1 MHEMKRTATC
11 GQLTAAEAGQQV
23 TLNGWVARIRD
34 HGGITF
40 VDLRDRYG
48 VTQVVFD
55 LGTADGGTTAS
66 RAADDST
73 ANDPAV
79 RADPSEAS
87 DTPTDTDTPTAGDP
101 SAAGD
106 PHAAVASAPTAGA
119 SPAAADG
126 PRATADTPAPGDT
139 PTDGASPT
147 AADGPRAADA
157 PATSDT
163 PTAAAPAGAAEDPS
177 AAATPAG
184 AVRDPGAPT
193 SAGGAIPDPDAL
205 AAAVRDLKLEYC
217 IAVRGSVRR
226 RPPAMVNRDLATG
239 EIEVT
244 GDQLQV
250 LSTCAT
256 LPFMVHDQPG
266 AHTEAREELRLKHR
280 YLDLRSATMQR
291 NLALRHRAAQALRAA
306 LNERQFLEIETPT
319 LMRSTPEGARDF
331 VVPSRL
337 KPGSF
342 YALPQSPQILKQLLM
357 LSGYDRYYQLAR
369 CYRDE
374 DARGDRQPEFT
385 QLDFEMSFV
394 DQEEVLA
401 VLETAFAAAFREG
414 IGYELP
420 LPFTRITF
428 EQAMNRYGSD
438 RPDLRYGLEL
448 QEFTALA
455 RAGEFGIFRQ
465 AAERGDTVKALRA
478 PGLAGYSRRQIEE
491 LEGHA
496 KTYGAA
502 GLAWL
507 KCGAAGLE
515 SGVSR
520 FYQGQQADICSG
532 LGVADGDLLL
542 LVAAPWRTACTAL
555 GAVRTELA
563 RREGLADANTFHPCF
578 VTDFPLFAWNEEEGR
593 WEAEHHM
600 FSLPQAQYLERLE
613 QDPGAVR
620 GELYD
625 AVINGLEVASGSIRI
640 HDPALQRRVFA
651 ILGVS
656 EEQAAE
662 RFGFMLDAFRYGAPP
677 HGGAAIGFDR
687 TVMLMAGEAI
697 IRDVIAFPKNT
708 WAASPMDDSPAPLD
722 AGQLRELHLQLR
734 PPAL

>member
-11 GQLTAAEAGQQV
+11 GQLTAAAAGEQV

-55 LGTADGGTTAS
+55 
-66 RAADDST
+66 
-73 ANDPAV
+73 V
-79 RADPSEAS
+79 
-87 DTPTDTDTPTAGDP
+87 
-101 SAAGD
+101 
-106 PHAAVASAPTAGA
+106 SAPDAG
-119 SPAAADG
+119 P
-126 PRATADTPAPGDT
+126 
-139 PTDGASPT
+139 
-147 AADGPRAADA
+147 
-157 PATSDT
+157 
-163 PTAAAPAGAAEDPS
+163 
-177 AAATPAG
+177 
-184 AVRDPGAPT
+184 
-193 SAGGAIPDPDAL
+193 L

-217 IAVRGSVRR
+217 IAAHGTVRR
-226 RPPAMVNRDLATG
+226 RPPEMVNRELATG
-239 EIEVT
+239 EIEVS
-244 GDQLQV
+244 GERLQV

-256 LPFMVHDQPG
+256 LPFMVNDQDG
-266 AHTEAREELRLKHR
+266 AHSDAREDLRLKHR
-280 YLDLRSATMQR
+280 YLDLRSGAMQR
-291 NLALRHRAAQALRAA
+291 NLALRHRAAQALRSA
-306 LNERQFLEIETPT
+306 LNERDFLEIETPT

-342 YALPQSPQILKQLLM
+342 YALPQSPQILKQILM

-394 DQEEVLA
+394 GQEDVLA
-401 VLETAFAAAFREG
+401 VLEAAFAATFREG

-428 EQAMNRYGSD
+428 HDAMNRYGSD

-448 QEFTALA
+448 QDFTELA
-455 RAGEFGIFRQ
+455 RAGDFGIFSR
-465 AAERGDTVKALRA
+465 AVERGDTVKALRA
-478 PGLAGYSRRQIEE
+478 PGLAGYSRRRIEE
-491 LEGHA
+491 LEEHA

-502 GLAWL
+502 GLAWM
-507 KCGAAGLE
+507 KCGADGLE
-515 SGVSR
+515 GGVAR
-520 FYQGQQADICSG
+520 FYRGQQEEIRRTLA
-532 LGVADGDLLL
+532 VEPGDLLL

-563 RREGLADANTFHPCF
+563 AREGLAAEGTFQPCF
-578 VTDFPLFAWNEEEGR
+578 VTDFPLFAWNQEEQR
-593 WEAEHHM
+593 WDAEHHM
-600 FSLPQAQYLERLE
+600 FSLPQAQYLDRME

-625 AVINGLEVASGSIRI
+625 AVINGVELASGSIRI

-656 EEQAAE
+656 EAEAAQ

-687 TVMLMAGEAI
+687 TVMLMAGETT

-722 AGQLRELHLQLR
+722 DHQLSELRLAIRE
-734 PPAL
+734 PAAP

>member
-1 MHEMKRTATC
+1 MHKMKRTVTC
-11 GQLTAAEAGQQV
+11 GQLTAAAAGEQV
-23 TLNGWVARIRD
+23 TLNGWAARIRD

-55 LGTADGGTTAS
+55 
-66 RAADDST
+66 
-73 ANDPAV
+73 V
-79 RADPSEAS
+79 
-87 DTPTDTDTPTAGDP
+87 
-101 SAAGD
+101 
-106 PHAAVASAPTAGA
+106 SAPDAG
-119 SPAAADG
+119 P
-126 PRATADTPAPGDT
+126 
-139 PTDGASPT
+139 
-147 AADGPRAADA
+147 
-157 PATSDT
+157 
-163 PTAAAPAGAAEDPS
+163 
-177 AAATPAG
+177 
-184 AVRDPGAPT
+184 
-193 SAGGAIPDPDAL
+193 L
-205 AAAVRDLKLEYC
+205 AAAVRGLKLEYC
-217 IAVRGSVRR
+217 IAARGTVRR
-226 RPPAMVNRDLATG
+226 RPPDMVNRELATG
-239 EIEVT
+239 EIEVS
-244 GDQLQV
+244 GEQLQV

-256 LPFMVHDQPG
+256 LPFMVNDQAG

-291 NLALRHRAAQALRAA
+291 NLALRHRAAQALRTAF
-306 LNERQFLEIETPT
+306 NERQFLEIETPT

-401 VLETAFAAAFREG
+401 VLEVAFAAAFREG

-420 LPFTRITF
+420 LPFTRVTF
-428 EQAMNRYGSD
+428 AEAMNRYGSD
-438 RPDLRYGLEL
+438 RPDLRFELEL
-448 QEFTALA
+448 QDFTELA
-455 RAGEFGIFRQ
+455 RGGQFGIFKQ
-465 AAERGDTVKALRA
+465 AVERGDTVKALRA
-478 PGLAGYSRRQIEE
+478 PGLAGYSRRRIEE
-491 LEGHA
+491 LEEHA

-502 GLAWL
+502 GLAWM
-507 KCGAAGLE
+507 KCGANGLE
-515 SGVSR
+515 SGVAR
-520 FYQGQQADICSG
+520 FYQAQQAEIYG
-532 LGVADGDLLL
+532 ALGAEAGDLLL

-563 RREGLADANTFHPCF
+563 RREGLAADGTFHPCF
-578 VTDFPLFAWNEEEGR
+578 VTDFPLFAWNEEEQR
-593 WEAEHHM
+593 WDAEHHM
-600 FSLPQAQYLERLE
+600 FSMPQVQFLDRLE

-656 EEQAAE
+656 EAEAAQ

-687 TVMLMAGEAI
+687 TVMLMAGEAT
-697 IRDVIAFPKNT
+697 IREVLAFPKNT

-722 AGQLRELHLQLR
+722 DRQLRELQLAIR
-734 PPAL
+734 EPAGR

>member
-11 GQLTAAEAGQQV
+11 GQLTAAAAGEQV

-55 LGTADGGTTAS
+55 
-66 RAADDST
+66 
-73 ANDPAV
+73 V
-79 RADPSEAS
+79 
-87 DTPTDTDTPTAGDP
+87 
-101 SAAGD
+101 
-106 PHAAVASAPTAGA
+106 SAPDAG
-119 SPAAADG
+119 P
-126 PRATADTPAPGDT
+126 
-139 PTDGASPT
+139 
-147 AADGPRAADA
+147 
-157 PATSDT
+157 
-163 PTAAAPAGAAEDPS
+163 
-177 AAATPAG
+177 
-184 AVRDPGAPT
+184 
-193 SAGGAIPDPDAL
+193 L

-217 IAVRGSVRR
+217 IAARGTVRR
-226 RPPAMVNRDLATG
+226 RPPEMVNRELATG
-239 EIEVT
+239 EIEVS
-244 GDQLQV
+244 GERLQV

-256 LPFMVHDQPG
+256 LPFMVNDQDG
-266 AHTEAREELRLKHR
+266 AHSDAREDLRLKHR
-280 YLDLRSATMQR
+280 YLDLRSAAMQR
-291 NLALRHRAAQALRAA
+291 NLALRHRAAQALRGT
-306 LNERQFLEIETPT
+306 LNERDFLEIETPT

-394 DQEEVLA
+394 GQDDVLA
-401 VLETAFAAAFREG
+401 MLEAAFAATFREG

-428 EQAMNRYGSD
+428 HDAMNRYGSD
-438 RPDLRYGLEL
+438 RPDLRYGLKL
-448 QEFTALA
+448 QDFTEFA
-455 RAGEFGIFRQ
+455 RAGDFGIFSR
-465 AAERGDTVKALRA
+465 AVERGNTVKALRA
-478 PGLAGYSRRQIEE
+478 PGLAGYSRRRIEE
-491 LEGHA
+491 LEEHA

-502 GLAWL
+502 GLAWM
-507 KCGAAGLE
+507 KCGADGLE
-515 SGVSR
+515 GGVAR
-520 FYQGQQADICSG
+520 FYQGQREEIRRTLA
-532 LGVADGDLLL
+532 VEAGDLLL

-563 RREGLADANTFHPCF
+563 GREGLAAEGTFQPCF
-578 VTDFPLFAWNEEEGR
+578 VTDFPLFAWNEEEQR
-593 WEAEHHM
+593 WDAEHHM
-600 FSLPQAQYLERLE
+600 FSLPQAQYLDRLE

-656 EEQAAE
+656 EAE
-662 RFGFMLDAFRYGAPP
+662 ATQRFGFMLDAFRYGAPP

-687 TVMLMAGEAI
+687 TVMLMAGEAT

-722 AGQLRELHLQLR
+722 DQQLRELRLAIR
-734 PPAL
+734 EPAAP

>member
-11 GQLTAAEAGQQV
+11 GQLTTAAAGEQV

-55 LGTADGGTTAS
+55 
-66 RAADDST
+66 
-73 ANDPAV
+73 V
-79 RADPSEAS
+79 
-87 DTPTDTDTPTAGDP
+87 
-101 SAAGD
+101 
-106 PHAAVASAPTAGA
+106 SAPDAG
-119 SPAAADG
+119 P
-126 PRATADTPAPGDT
+126 
-139 PTDGASPT
+139 
-147 AADGPRAADA
+147 
-157 PATSDT
+157 
-163 PTAAAPAGAAEDPS
+163 
-177 AAATPAG
+177 
-184 AVRDPGAPT
+184 
-193 SAGGAIPDPDAL
+193 L

-217 IAVRGSVRR
+217 IAARGTVRR

-239 EIEVT
+239 EIEV
-244 GDQLQV
+244 GGERLQV

-256 LPFMVHDQPG
+256 LPFMIGDQAG
-266 AHTEAREELRLKHR
+266 VHTEAREELRLRHR

-306 LNERQFLEIETPT
+306 LNERRFLEIETPT

-394 DQEEVLA
+394 DQEDVLA
-401 VLETAFAAAFREG
+401 VLEAAFAAAFRAG

-420 LPFTRITF
+420 LPFPRITF
-428 EQAMNRYGSD
+428 HESMNRYGSD
-438 RPDLRYGLEL
+438 RPDLRFGLEL
-448 QEFTALA
+448 QDFTELA
-455 RAGEFGIFRQ
+455 RVGEFGVFRR
-465 AAERGDTVKALRA
+465 AVERGDTVKALRGS
-478 PGLAGYSRRQIEE
+478 GLAGYSRRQIEE
-491 LEGHA
+491 LEEHA
-496 KTYGAA
+496 KTYGAG
-502 GLAWL
+502 GLAWI
-507 KCGAAGLE
+507 KCGENGLE
-515 SGVSR
+515 GGVAR
-520 FYQGQQADICSG
+520 FYQAQQAEIRRH
-532 LGVADGDLLL
+532 LGVESGDLLL

-563 RREGLADANTFHPCF
+563 RREGLAPDGVFHPCF
-578 VTDFPLFAWNEEEGR
+578 VTDFPLFAWNDEEQR
-593 WEAEHHM
+593 WDAEHHM
-600 FSLPQAQYLERLE
+600 FSMPQAQFIDRLE
-613 QDPGAVR
+613 HDPGAVR

-625 AVINGLEVASGSIRI
+625 AVINGVEVASGSIRI
-640 HDPALQRRVFA
+640 HDPQLQRRVFA
-651 ILGVS
+651 LLGVS
-656 EEQAAE
+656 ETDAAH
-662 RFGFMLDAFRYGAPP
+662 RFGFMLDAFRYGPPP

-687 TVMLMAGEAI
+687 TVMLMAGEAT

-722 AGQLRELHLQLR
+722 HHQLHDLHLQIR
-734 PPAL
+734 DPATRC

>member
-1 MHEMKRTATC
+1 MHEMKRTVTC
-11 GQLTAAEAGQQV
+11 GELDAAAAGGQV

-40 VDLRDRYG
+40 LDLRDRYG

-55 LGTADGGTTAS
+55 VSADEG
-66 RAADDST
+66 
-73 ANDPAV
+73 
-79 RADPSEAS
+79 
-87 DTPTDTDTPTAGDP
+87 
-101 SAAGD
+101 
-106 PHAAVASAPTAGA
+106 
-119 SPAAADG
+119 
-126 PRATADTPAPGDT
+126 
-139 PTDGASPT
+139 
-147 AADGPRAADA
+147 
-157 PATSDT
+157 
-163 PTAAAPAGAAEDPS
+163 AAAPG
-177 AAATPAG
+177 
-184 AVRDPGAPT
+184 
-193 SAGGAIPDPDAL
+193 AL
-205 AAAVRDLKLEYC
+205 AATVGDLKLEYC
-217 IAVRGSVRR
+217 VAVRGTVRR
-226 RPPAMVNRDLATG
+226 RPPDMVNSELATG
-239 EIEVT
+239 EIEVA
-244 GDQLQV
+244 GEQLAV

-256 LPFMVHDQPG
+256 LPFMVNDQPG

-291 NLALRHRAAQALRAA
+291 NLMLRHRAAQAMRAA
-306 LNERQFLEIETPT
+306 LNSRRFLEIETPT

-357 LSGYDRYYQLAR
+357 LSGCDRYYQLAR

-394 DQEEVLA
+394 DQDDVLA
-401 VLETAFAAAFREG
+401 VLEAAFAAAFRDG

-420 LPFTRITF
+420 LPFPRITF
-428 EQAMNRYGSD
+428 HDAMNRYGSD
-438 RPDLRYGLEL
+438 RPDLRYEL
-448 QEFTALA
+448 ALCDFTELA
-455 RAGEFGIFRQ
+455 RAGEFGIFKK

-491 LEGHA
+491 LEEHA

-502 GLAWL
+502 GLAWM
-507 KCGAAGLE
+507 KCGTDGLE

-520 FYQGQQADICSG
+520 FYQAQQAEIG
-532 LGVADGDLLL
+532 RTLGAREGDLLL

-563 RREGLADANTFHPCF
+563 RREGLAEQGAFRPCF
-578 VTDFPLFAWNEEEGR
+578 VTDFPLFAWNDEEQR
-593 WEAEHHM
+593 WDAEHHM
-600 FSLPQAQYLERLE
+600 FSNPQAQYLDRLE
-613 QDPGAVR
+613 QDPAAVR

-625 AVINGLEVASGSIRI
+625 AVINGVELASGSIRI
-640 HDPALQRRVFA
+640 HDPVLQRRVFA

-656 EEQAAE
+656 EEEAAQ

-687 TVMLMAGEAI
+687 TVRLMAGEAT

-708 WAASPMDDSPAPLD
+708 WAASPMDDSPAPLSD
-722 AGQLRELHLQLR
+722 DQLAELALRIRQPAGG
-734 PPAL
+734 

>member
-11 GQLTAAEAGQQV
+11 GQLTAAAAGEQV

-55 LGTADGGTTAS
+55 
-66 RAADDST
+66 
-73 ANDPAV
+73 V
-79 RADPSEAS
+79 
-87 DTPTDTDTPTAGDP
+87 
-101 SAAGD
+101 
-106 PHAAVASAPTAGA
+106 SAPDAG
-119 SPAAADG
+119 P
-126 PRATADTPAPGDT
+126 
-139 PTDGASPT
+139 
-147 AADGPRAADA
+147 
-157 PATSDT
+157 
-163 PTAAAPAGAAEDPS
+163 
-177 AAATPAG
+177 
-184 AVRDPGAPT
+184 
-193 SAGGAIPDPDAL
+193 L

-217 IAVRGSVRR
+217 VAARGTVRR
-226 RPPAMVNRDLATG
+226 RPPEMVNRELATG
-239 EIEVT
+239 AIEVS
-244 GDQLQV
+244 GERLQV

-256 LPFMVHDQPG
+256 LPFMVGDQAD
-266 AHTEAREELRLKHR
+266 AHSEAREELRLKHR
-280 YLDLRSATMQR
+280 YLDLRSAAMQR
-291 NLALRHRAAQALRAA
+291 NLAMRHRAAQALRRA
-306 LNERQFLEIETPT
+306 LNERDFLEIETPT

-394 DQEEVLA
+394 GQDDVLA
-401 VLETAFAAAFREG
+401 VLEAAFAAAFREG

-428 EQAMNRYGSD
+428 HDAMNRYGSD

-448 QEFTALA
+448 HDFTEFA
-455 RAGEFGIFRQ
+455 RAGDFGIFKQ
-465 AAERGDTVKALRA
+465 AVERGDTVKALRA
-478 PGLAGYSRRQIEE
+478 PGLAGYSRRRIEE
-491 LEGHA
+491 LEEHA

-502 GLAWL
+502 GLAWM
-507 KCGAAGLE
+507 KCGAEGLE
-515 SGVSR
+515 GGVAR
-520 FYQGQQADICSG
+520 FYQGQQEEILRG
-532 LGVADGDLLL
+532 LGVEAGDLLL

-555 GAVRTELA
+555 GAVRSELA
-563 RREGLADANTFHPCF
+563 EREGLAAAGTFRPCF
-578 VTDFPLFAWNEEEGR
+578 VTDFPLFAWNEEEQR
-593 WEAEHHM
+593 WDAEHHM
-600 FSLPQAQYLERLE
+600 FSLPQAQYLDRLE

-625 AVINGLEVASGSIRI
+625 AVINGVELASGSIRI

-656 EEQAAE
+656 EGEAAQ

-687 TVMLMAGEAI
+687 TVMLMAGEAT

-722 AGQLRELHLQLR
+722 DRQLQELRLEVRE
-734 PPAL
+734 PAAP

>member
-11 GQLTAAEAGQQV
+11 GQLTAAAAGEQV

-55 LGTADGGTTAS
+55 
-66 RAADDST
+66 
-73 ANDPAV
+73 V
-79 RADPSEAS
+79 
-87 DTPTDTDTPTAGDP
+87 
-101 SAAGD
+101 
-106 PHAAVASAPTAGA
+106 SAPDAG
-119 SPAAADG
+119 P
-126 PRATADTPAPGDT
+126 
-139 PTDGASPT
+139 
-147 AADGPRAADA
+147 
-157 PATSDT
+157 
-163 PTAAAPAGAAEDPS
+163 
-177 AAATPAG
+177 
-184 AVRDPGAPT
+184 
-193 SAGGAIPDPDAL
+193 L

-217 IAVRGSVRR
+217 VAARGTVRR
-226 RPPAMVNRDLATG
+226 RPAEMVNRELATG
-239 EIEVT
+239 EIEVS
-244 GDQLQV
+244 GEQLQV

-256 LPFMVHDQPG
+256 LPFMVGDQAG
-266 AHTEAREELRLKHR
+266 AHSEAREDLRLKHR
-280 YLDLRSATMQR
+280 YLDLRSAAMQR
-291 NLALRHRAAQALRAA
+291 NLALRHRAAQALRST
-306 LNERQFLEIETPT
+306 LNERDFLEIETPT

-394 DQEEVLA
+394 GQDDVLA
-401 VLETAFAAAFREG
+401 VLEAAFAAAFREG

-420 LPFTRITF
+420 LPFPRITF
-428 EQAMNRYGSD
+428 HDAMNRYGSD
-438 RPDLRYGLEL
+438 RPDLRYALEL
-448 QEFTALA
+448 QEFTELA
-455 RAGEFGIFRQ
+455 RAGEFGIFSR
-465 AAERGDTVKALRA
+465 AVARGDTVKALRA
-478 PGLAGYSRRQIEE
+478 PGLAGYSRRRIEE
-491 LEGHA
+491 LEEHA

-502 GLAWL
+502 GMAWM
-507 KCGAAGLE
+507 KGGADGLE
-515 SGVSR
+515 GGVAR
-520 FYQGQQADICSG
+520 FYQGQQEQIRRD
-532 LGVADGDLLL
+532 LGVEAGDLLL

-555 GAVRTELA
+555 GAVRSALA
-563 RREGLADANTFHPCF
+563 EREGLAAAGIFQPCF
-578 VTDFPLFAWNEEEGR
+578 VTDFPLFAWNEEEQR
-593 WEAEHHM
+593 WDAEHHM
-600 FSLPQAQYLERLE
+600 FSRPQAQYLERLE
-613 QDPGAVR
+613 QDPGEVR

-656 EEQAAE
+656 EAEAAQ

-687 TVMLMAGEAI
+687 TVMLMAGEAT

-722 AGQLRELHLQLR
+722 EQQLRELQLTVNTSAAR
-734 PPAL
+734 

>member
-11 GQLTAAEAGQQV
+11 GQLTAAAAGEQV

-55 LGTADGGTTAS
+55 
-66 RAADDST
+66 
-73 ANDPAV
+73 V
-79 RADPSEAS
+79 
-87 DTPTDTDTPTAGDP
+87 
-101 SAAGD
+101 
-106 PHAAVASAPTAGA
+106 SAPDAG
-119 SPAAADG
+119 P
-126 PRATADTPAPGDT
+126 
-139 PTDGASPT
+139 
-147 AADGPRAADA
+147 
-157 PATSDT
+157 
-163 PTAAAPAGAAEDPS
+163 
-177 AAATPAG
+177 
-184 AVRDPGAPT
+184 
-193 SAGGAIPDPDAL
+193 L
-205 AAAVRDLKLEYC
+205 AAAVRELKLEYC
-217 IAVRGSVRR
+217 VAARGSVRR
-226 RPPAMVNRDLATG
+226 RPPEMVNRELATG
-239 EIEVT
+239 AIEVS
-244 GDQLQV
+244 GERLQV

-256 LPFMVHDQPG
+256 LPFMVGDQAG
-266 AHTEAREELRLKHR
+266 AHSEAREELRLKHR
-280 YLDLRSATMQR
+280 YLDLRSAAMQR
-291 NLALRHRAAQALRAA
+291 NLALRHRAAQALRSA
-306 LNERQFLEIETPT
+306 LNERDFLEIETPT

-394 DQEEVLA
+394 GQDDVLA
-401 VLETAFAAAFREG
+401 VLEAAFAAAFREG

-420 LPFTRITF
+420 LPFPRITF
-428 EQAMNRYGSD
+428 HDAMNRYGSD

-448 QEFTALA
+448 RDFTELA
-455 RAGEFGIFRQ
+455 RAGEFGIFKK
-465 AAERGDTVKALRA
+465 AVERGDTVKALRA
-478 PGLAGYSRRQIEE
+478 PGLAGYSRRRIEE
-491 LEGHA
+491 LEEHA

-502 GLAWL
+502 GLAWM
-507 KCGAAGLE
+507 KCGAEGLE
-515 SGVSR
+515 GGVAR
-520 FYQGQQADICSG
+520 FYQGQQEEIRRS
-532 LGVADGDLLL
+532 LGVEAGDLLL

-555 GAVRTELA
+555 GAVRSELA
-563 RREGLADANTFHPCF
+563 EREGLAAAGTFRPCF
-578 VTDFPLFAWNEEEGR
+578 VTDFPLFAWNEEERR
-593 WEAEHHM
+593 WDAEHHM
-600 FSLPQAQYLERLE
+600 FSLPQAQYLDRLE

-625 AVINGLEVASGSIRI
+625 AVINGVELASGSIRI

-656 EEQAAE
+656 ETEAAQ

-687 TVMLMAGEAI
+687 TVMLMAGEAT

-722 AGQLRELHLQLR
+722 DRQLQELRLEVRE
-734 PPAL
+734 PAAP

>member
-1 MHEMKRTATC
+1 MHEMKRTVTC
-11 GQLTAAEAGQQV
+11 GELDAAAAGEHV

-40 VDLRDRYG
+40 LDLRDRYG

-55 LGTADGGTTAS
+55 VS
-66 RAADDST
+66 
-73 ANDPAV
+73 
-79 RADPSEAS
+79 
-87 DTPTDTDTPTAGDP
+87 
-101 SAAGD
+101 
-106 PHAAVASAPTAGA
+106 
-119 SPAAADG
+119 
-126 PRATADTPAPGDT
+126 
-139 PTDGASPT
+139 
-147 AADGPRAADA
+147 ADA
-157 PATSDT
+157 EGDL
-163 PTAAAPAGAAEDPS
+163 
-177 AAATPAG
+177 AAT
-184 AVRDPGAPT
+184 V
-193 SAGGAIPDPDAL
+193 GG
-205 AAAVRDLKLEYC
+205 LKLEYC
-217 IAVRGSVRR
+217 VAVRGAVRR
-226 RPPAMVNRDLATG
+226 RPPDMVNSELATG
-239 EIEVT
+239 QIELA
-244 GDQLQV
+244 GEQLAV
-250 LSTCAT
+250 LGTCAT
-256 LPFMVHDQPG
+256 LPFMVSDQAG

-291 NLALRHRAAQALRAA
+291 NLTLRHHAAQAMRTA
-306 LNERQFLEIETPT
+306 LNARRFLEIETPT

-357 LSGYDRYYQLAR
+357 LSGCDRYYQLAR

-394 DQEEVLA
+394 DQDDVLA
-401 VLETAFAAAFREG
+401 MLEAAFAAAFGDG
-414 IGYELP
+414 IGYQLP
-420 LPFTRITF
+420 VPFPRITF
-428 EQAMNRYGSD
+428 HDAMNRYGSD

-448 QEFTALA
+448 REFTELA
-455 RAGEFGIFRQ
+455 RAGEFGIFKK

-491 LEGHA
+491 LEDHA

-502 GLAWL
+502 GLAWM
-507 KCGAAGLE
+507 KCGAGGLE

-520 FYQGQQADICSG
+520 FYQAQQTEVLRA
-532 LGVADGDLLL
+532 LEAEAGDLLL

-563 RREGLADANTFHPCF
+563 RREGLAAADTFRPCF
-578 VTDFPLFAWNEEEGR
+578 VTDFPLFAWNDDEQR
-593 WEAEHHM
+593 WDAEHHM
-600 FSLPQAQYLERLE
+600 FSNPQAQYLDRLE
-613 QDPGAVR
+613 QDPAAVR

-625 AVINGLEVASGSIRI
+625 AVINGVELASGSIRI
-640 HDPALQRRVFA
+640 HDPALQRRVLA

-656 EEQAAE
+656 EAEAAQ

-687 TVMLMAGEAI
+687 TVMLMAGEAT
-697 IRDVIAFPKNT
+697 IREVIAFPKNT

-722 AGQLRELHLQLR
+722 TGQLAELALQIR
-734 PPAL
+734 QPTTR

>member
-11 GQLTAAEAGQQV
+11 GQLTAAAAGEQV

-55 LGTADGGTTAS
+55 
-66 RAADDST
+66 
-73 ANDPAV
+73 V
-79 RADPSEAS
+79 
-87 DTPTDTDTPTAGDP
+87 
-101 SAAGD
+101 
-106 PHAAVASAPTAGA
+106 SAPDAG
-119 SPAAADG
+119 P
-126 PRATADTPAPGDT
+126 
-139 PTDGASPT
+139 
-147 AADGPRAADA
+147 
-157 PATSDT
+157 
-163 PTAAAPAGAAEDPS
+163 
-177 AAATPAG
+177 
-184 AVRDPGAPT
+184 
-193 SAGGAIPDPDAL
+193 L
-205 AAAVRDLKLEYC
+205 AAAVRELKLEYC
-217 IAVRGSVRR
+217 IAAHGTVRR
-226 RPPAMVNRDLATG
+226 RPPEMVNHELATG
-239 EIEVT
+239 EIEVS
-244 GDQLQV
+244 GERLQV

-256 LPFMVHDQPG
+256 LPFMVNDQDG
-266 AHTEAREELRLKHR
+266 AHSDAREDLRLKHR
-280 YLDLRSATMQR
+280 YLDLRSAAMQR
-291 NLALRHRAAQALRAA
+291 NLALRHRAAQALRSA
-306 LNERQFLEIETPT
+306 LNERDFLEIETPT

-394 DQEEVLA
+394 GQDDVLA
-401 VLETAFAAAFREG
+401 VLEAAFAATFREG

-428 EQAMNRYGSD
+428 HDAMNRYGSD

-448 QEFTALA
+448 QDFTEFA
-455 RAGEFGIFRQ
+455 RAGDFGIFSR
-465 AAERGDTVKALRA
+465 AVERGDTVKALRA
-478 PGLAGYSRRQIEE
+478 PGLAGYSRRRIEE
-491 LEGHA
+491 LEEHA

-502 GLAWL
+502 GLAWM
-507 KCGAAGLE
+507 KCGADGLE
-515 SGVSR
+515 GGVAR
-520 FYQGQQADICSG
+520 FYQGQQEEIRRTLA
-532 LGVADGDLLL
+532 VEAGDLLL

-563 RREGLADANTFHPCF
+563 GREGLAAEGTFEHCF
-578 VTDFPLFAWNEEEGR
+578 VTDFPLFAWNEEEQR
-593 WEAEHHM
+593 WDAEHHM
-600 FSLPQAQYLERLE
+600 FSLPQAQYLDCLE

-625 AVINGLEVASGSIRI
+625 AVINGLELASGSIRI

-656 EEQAAE
+656 EAEAAQ

-687 TVMLMAGEAI
+687 TVMLMAGEAT

-722 AGQLRELHLQLR
+722 GQQLRELRLAVR
-734 PPAL
+734 EPAAP

>member
-11 GQLTAAEAGQQV
+11 GQLTAAAAGEQV

-55 LGTADGGTTAS
+55 
-66 RAADDST
+66 
-73 ANDPAV
+73 V
-79 RADPSEAS
+79 
-87 DTPTDTDTPTAGDP
+87 
-101 SAAGD
+101 
-106 PHAAVASAPTAGA
+106 SAPDAG
-119 SPAAADG
+119 P
-126 PRATADTPAPGDT
+126 
-139 PTDGASPT
+139 
-147 AADGPRAADA
+147 
-157 PATSDT
+157 
-163 PTAAAPAGAAEDPS
+163 
-177 AAATPAG
+177 
-184 AVRDPGAPT
+184 
-193 SAGGAIPDPDAL
+193 L

-217 IAVRGSVRR
+217 VAARGSVRR
-226 RPPAMVNRDLATG
+226 RPPEMVNRELATG
-239 EIEVT
+239 AIEVS
-244 GDQLQV
+244 GEQLQV

-256 LPFMVHDQPG
+256 LPFMVGDQAG
-266 AHTEAREELRLKHR
+266 AHSEAREELRLKHR
-280 YLDLRSATMQR
+280 YLDLRSAAMQR
-291 NLALRHRAAQALRAA
+291 NLALRHRAAQALRSA
-306 LNERQFLEIETPT
+306 LNERDFLEIETPT

-394 DQEEVLA
+394 GQDDVLA

-428 EQAMNRYGSD
+428 HDAMNRYGSD

-448 QEFTALA
+448 RDFTELA
-455 RAGEFGIFRQ
+455 RAGEFGIFKK
-465 AAERGDTVKALRA
+465 AVERGDTVKALRA
-478 PGLAGYSRRQIEE
+478 PGLAGYSRRRIEE
-491 LEGHA
+491 LEEHA

-502 GLAWL
+502 GLAWM
-507 KCGAAGLE
+507 KGGAEALE
-515 SGVSR
+515 GGVAR
-520 FYQGQQADICSG
+520 FYQGQQEEIRRS
-532 LGVADGDLLL
+532 LGVEAGDLLL

-555 GAVRTELA
+555 GAVRSELA
-563 RREGLADANTFHPCF
+563 EREGLTAAGTFRPCF
-578 VTDFPLFAWNEEEGR
+578 VTDFPLFAWNEEERR
-593 WEAEHHM
+593 WDAEHHM
-600 FSLPQAQYLERLE
+600 FSLPQAQYLDRLE

-625 AVINGLEVASGSIRI
+625 AVINGVELASGSIRI

-656 EEQAAE
+656 EGEAAQ

-687 TVMLMAGEAI
+687 TVMLMAGEAT

-722 AGQLRELHLQLR
+722 DRQLQELRLEVRE
-734 PPAL
+734 PAAP

>member
-1 MHEMKRTATC
+1 MHKMKRTVTC
-11 GQLTAAEAGQQV
+11 GQLTAAAAGEQV
-23 TLNGWVARIRD
+23 TLNGWAARIRD

-55 LGTADGGTTAS
+55 
-66 RAADDST
+66 
-73 ANDPAV
+73 V
-79 RADPSEAS
+79 
-87 DTPTDTDTPTAGDP
+87 
-101 SAAGD
+101 
-106 PHAAVASAPTAGA
+106 SAPDAG
-119 SPAAADG
+119 P
-126 PRATADTPAPGDT
+126 
-139 PTDGASPT
+139 
-147 AADGPRAADA
+147 
-157 PATSDT
+157 
-163 PTAAAPAGAAEDPS
+163 
-177 AAATPAG
+177 
-184 AVRDPGAPT
+184 
-193 SAGGAIPDPDAL
+193 L
-205 AAAVRDLKLEYC
+205 AAAVRGLKLEYC
-217 IAVRGSVRR
+217 IAARGTVRR
-226 RPPAMVNRDLATG
+226 RPPDMVNRELATG
-239 EIEVT
+239 EIEVS
-244 GDQLQV
+244 GEQLQV

-256 LPFMVHDQPG
+256 LPFMVNDQAG

-291 NLALRHRAAQALRAA
+291 NLALRHRAAQALRTAF
-306 LNERQFLEIETPT
+306 NERQFLEIETPT

-401 VLETAFAAAFREG
+401 VLEVAFAAAFREG

-420 LPFTRITF
+420 LPFTRVTF
-428 EQAMNRYGSD
+428 AEAMNRYGSD
-438 RPDLRYGLEL
+438 RPDLRFELEL
-448 QEFTALA
+448 QDFTELA
-455 RAGEFGIFRQ
+455 RGGQFGIFKQ
-465 AAERGDTVKALRA
+465 AVERGDTVKALRA
-478 PGLAGYSRRQIEE
+478 PGLAGYSRRRIEE
-491 LEGHA
+491 LEEHA

-502 GLAWL
+502 GLAWM
-507 KCGAAGLE
+507 KCGANGLE
-515 SGVSR
+515 SGVAR
-520 FYQGQQADICSG
+520 FYQAQQAEIYG
-532 LGVADGDLLL
+532 ALGAEAGDLLL

-563 RREGLADANTFHPCF
+563 RREGLAADGTFHPCF
-578 VTDFPLFAWNEEEGR
+578 VTDFPLFAWNEEEQR
-593 WEAEHHM
+593 WDAEHHM
-600 FSLPQAQYLERLE
+600 FSMPQAQFLDRLE

-656 EEQAAE
+656 EAEAAQ

-687 TVMLMAGEAI
+687 TVMLMAGEAT
-697 IRDVIAFPKNT
+697 IREVLAFPKNT

-722 AGQLRELHLQLR
+722 DRQLRELQLAIR
-734 PPAL
+734 EPAGR

>member
-11 GQLTAAEAGQQV
+11 GQLTAAAAGEQV

-55 LGTADGGTTAS
+55 
-66 RAADDST
+66 
-73 ANDPAV
+73 V
-79 RADPSEAS
+79 
-87 DTPTDTDTPTAGDP
+87 
-101 SAAGD
+101 
-106 PHAAVASAPTAGA
+106 SAP
-119 SPAAADG
+119 D
-126 PRATADTPAPGDT
+126 
-139 PTDGASPT
+139 
-147 AADGPRAADA
+147 
-157 PATSDT
+157 
-163 PTAAAPAGAAEDPS
+163 AAP
-177 AAATPAG
+177 
-184 AVRDPGAPT
+184 
-193 SAGGAIPDPDAL
+193 L

-217 IAVRGSVRR
+217 IAAHGTVRR
-226 RPPAMVNRDLATG
+226 RPPEMVNRELATG
-239 EIEVT
+239 EIEVS
-244 GDQLQV
+244 GERLQV

-256 LPFMVHDQPG
+256 LPFMVNDQDG
-266 AHTEAREELRLKHR
+266 AHSDAREDLRLKHR
-280 YLDLRSATMQR
+280 YLDLRSAAMQR
-291 NLALRHRAAQALRAA
+291 NLALRHRAAQALRSA
-306 LNERQFLEIETPT
+306 LNERDFLEIETPT

-394 DQEEVLA
+394 GQDDVLA
-401 VLETAFAAAFREG
+401 VLEAAFAATFREG

-420 LPFTRITF
+420 VPFTRITF
-428 EQAMNRYGSD
+428 HDAMNHYGSD

-448 QEFTALA
+448 QDFTEFA
-455 RAGEFGIFRQ
+455 RAGDFGIFSR
-465 AAERGDTVKALRA
+465 AVERGDTVKALRA
-478 PGLAGYSRRQIEE
+478 PGLAGYSRRRIEE
-491 LEGHA
+491 LEEHA

-502 GLAWL
+502 GLAWM
-507 KCGAAGLE
+507 KCGADGLE
-515 SGVSR
+515 GGVAR
-520 FYQGQQADICSG
+520 FYQGQQEEIRRTLA
-532 LGVADGDLLL
+532 VEAGDLLL

-555 GAVRTELA
+555 GAVRSELA
-563 RREGLADANTFHPCF
+563 GREGLAAEGTFEPCF
-578 VTDFPLFAWNEEEGR
+578 VTDFPLFAWNEEEQR
-593 WEAEHHM
+593 WDAEHHM
-600 FSLPQAQYLERLE
+600 FSLPQAQYLDCLE

-656 EEQAAE
+656 EAEAAQ

-687 TVMLMAGEAI
+687 TVMLMAGEAT

-722 AGQLRELHLQLR
+722 GQQLRELRLAIR
-734 PPAL
+734 EPAAP

>member
-1 MHEMKRTATC
+1 MHKMKRTVTC
-11 GQLTAAEAGQQV
+11 GQLTAAVAGEQV

-55 LGTADGGTTAS
+55 
-66 RAADDST
+66 
-73 ANDPAV
+73 V
-79 RADPSEAS
+79 
-87 DTPTDTDTPTAGDP
+87 
-101 SAAGD
+101 
-106 PHAAVASAPTAGA
+106 SAPDAG
-119 SPAAADG
+119 P
-126 PRATADTPAPGDT
+126 
-139 PTDGASPT
+139 
-147 AADGPRAADA
+147 
-157 PATSDT
+157 
-163 PTAAAPAGAAEDPS
+163 
-177 AAATPAG
+177 
-184 AVRDPGAPT
+184 
-193 SAGGAIPDPDAL
+193 L

-217 IAVRGSVRR
+217 IAARGTVRR
-226 RPPAMVNRDLATG
+226 RPPDMVNRELATG
-239 EIEVT
+239 EIEVS
-244 GDQLQV
+244 GEQLQV

-256 LPFMVHDQPG
+256 LPFMVNDQAG

-291 NLALRHRAAQALRAA
+291 NLALRHRAAQALRTA

-357 LSGYDRYYQLAR
+357 VSGYDRYYQLAR

-401 VLETAFAAAFREG
+401 VLEVAFAAAFREG

-420 LPFTRITF
+420 LPFTRVTF
-428 EQAMNRYGSD
+428 AEAMNRYGSD
-438 RPDLRYGLEL
+438 RPDLRFELEL
-448 QEFTALA
+448 QDFTELA
-455 RAGEFGIFRQ
+455 RGGQFGIFKQ
-465 AAERGDTVKALRA
+465 AVERGDTVKALRA
-478 PGLAGYSRRQIEE
+478 PGLAGYSRRRIEE
-491 LEGHA
+491 LEEHA

-502 GLAWL
+502 GLAWM
-507 KCGAAGLE
+507 KCGANGLE
-515 SGVSR
+515 SGVAR
-520 FYQGQQADICSG
+520 FYQAQQAEIYG
-532 LGVADGDLLL
+532 ALGAEAGDLLL

-563 RREGLADANTFHPCF
+563 RREGLAADGTFHPCF
-578 VTDFPLFAWNEEEGR
+578 VTDFPLFAWNEEEQR
-593 WEAEHHM
+593 WDAEHHM
-600 FSLPQAQYLERLE
+600 FSMPQAQFLDRLE

-656 EEQAAE
+656 EAEAAQ

-687 TVMLMAGEAI
+687 TVMLMAGEAT
-697 IRDVIAFPKNT
+697 IREVLAFPKNT

-722 AGQLRELHLQLR
+722 DRQLRELQLAIR
-734 PPAL
+734 EPAGR

>member
-11 GQLTAAEAGQQV
+11 GQLTAAAAGEQV

-55 LGTADGGTTAS
+55 
-66 RAADDST
+66 
-73 ANDPAV
+73 V
-79 RADPSEAS
+79 
-87 DTPTDTDTPTAGDP
+87 
-101 SAAGD
+101 
-106 PHAAVASAPTAGA
+106 SAPDAG
-119 SPAAADG
+119 P
-126 PRATADTPAPGDT
+126 
-139 PTDGASPT
+139 
-147 AADGPRAADA
+147 
-157 PATSDT
+157 
-163 PTAAAPAGAAEDPS
+163 
-177 AAATPAG
+177 
-184 AVRDPGAPT
+184 
-193 SAGGAIPDPDAL
+193 L

-217 IAVRGSVRR
+217 IAARGSVRR
-226 RPPAMVNRDLATG
+226 RPPDMVNRELATG
-239 EIEVT
+239 EIEVS
-244 GDQLQV
+244 GERLQV
-250 LSTCAT
+250 LGTCPT
-256 LPFMVHDQPG
+256 LPFMVNDQAG
-266 AHTEAREELRLKHR
+266 AHSEAREELRLKHR
-280 YLDLRSATMQR
+280 YLDLRSTAMQR
-291 NLALRHRAAQALRAA
+291 NLTLRHRAAQALRAA
-306 LNERQFLEIETPT
+306 LNERRFLEIETPT

-401 VLETAFAAAFREG
+401 VLETVFAAAFREG
-414 IGYELP
+414 IGYQLP

-428 EQAMNRYGSD
+428 ADAMNRYGSD

-448 QEFTALA
+448 QDFTELA
-455 RAGEFGIFRQ
+455 RAGEFGIFSR
-465 AAERGDTVKALRA
+465 AVERGDTVKALRA
-478 PGLAGYSRRQIEE
+478 PGLAGYSRRRIEE
-491 LEGHA
+491 LEEHA

-502 GLAWL
+502 GLAWM
-507 KCGAAGLE
+507 KCGASGLE
-515 SGVSR
+515 SGVAR
-520 FYQGQQADICSG
+520 FYQAQQAAIYRD
-532 LGVADGDLLL
+532 LGAQAGDLLL

-563 RREGLADANTFHPCF
+563 RREGLAAAGTFHPCF
-578 VTDFPLFAWNEEEGR
+578 VTDFPLFAWNEEEQR
-593 WEAEHHM
+593 WDAEHHM
-600 FSLPQAQYLERLE
+600 FSLPQAQYLDRLE

-640 HDPALQRRVFA
+640 HDPSLQRRVFA

-656 EEQAAE
+656 EAEAAQ

-687 TVMLMAGEAI
+687 TVMLMAGEAT

-722 AGQLRELHLQLR
+722 DQQLRELRLAVSE
-734 PPAL
+734 PAAR

>member
-11 GQLTAAEAGQQV
+11 GQLTAAAAGEQV

-55 LGTADGGTTAS
+55 
-66 RAADDST
+66 
-73 ANDPAV
+73 V
-79 RADPSEAS
+79 
-87 DTPTDTDTPTAGDP
+87 
-101 SAAGD
+101 
-106 PHAAVASAPTAGA
+106 SAPDAG
-119 SPAAADG
+119 P
-126 PRATADTPAPGDT
+126 
-139 PTDGASPT
+139 
-147 AADGPRAADA
+147 
-157 PATSDT
+157 
-163 PTAAAPAGAAEDPS
+163 
-177 AAATPAG
+177 
-184 AVRDPGAPT
+184 
-193 SAGGAIPDPDAL
+193 L

-217 IAVRGSVRR
+217 IAARGTVRR
-226 RPPAMVNRDLATG
+226 RPPEMVNRELATG
-239 EIEVT
+239 EIEVS
-244 GDQLQV
+244 GERLQV

-256 LPFMVHDQPG
+256 LPFMVNDQDG
-266 AHTEAREELRLKHR
+266 AHSDAREDLRLKHR
-280 YLDLRSATMQR
+280 YLDLRSAAMQR
-291 NLALRHRAAQALRAA
+291 NLALRHRAAQALRGT
-306 LNERQFLEIETPT
+306 LNERDFLEIETPT

-394 DQEEVLA
+394 GQDDVLA
-401 VLETAFAAAFREG
+401 MLEAAFAATFREG

-428 EQAMNRYGSD
+428 HDAMNRYGSD
-438 RPDLRYGLEL
+438 RPDLRYGLNL
-448 QEFTALA
+448 QDFTEFA
-455 RAGEFGIFRQ
+455 RAGDFGIFSR
-465 AAERGDTVKALRA
+465 AVERGNTVKALRA
-478 PGLAGYSRRQIEE
+478 PGLAGYSRRRIEE
-491 LEGHA
+491 LEEHA

-502 GLAWL
+502 GLAWM
-507 KCGAAGLE
+507 KCGADGLE
-515 SGVSR
+515 GGVAR
-520 FYQGQQADICSG
+520 FYQGQREEIRRTLA
-532 LGVADGDLLL
+532 VEAGDLLL

-563 RREGLADANTFHPCF
+563 GREGLAAEGTFQPCF
-578 VTDFPLFAWNEEEGR
+578 VTDFPLFAWNEEEQR
-593 WEAEHHM
+593 WDAEHHM
-600 FSLPQAQYLERLE
+600 FSLPQAQYLDRLE

-656 EEQAAE
+656 EAE
-662 RFGFMLDAFRYGAPP
+662 ATQRFGFMLDAFRYGAPP

-687 TVMLMAGEAI
+687 TVMLMAGEAT

-722 AGQLRELHLQLR
+722 DQQLRELRLAIR
-734 PPAL
+734 EPAAP

>member
-11 GQLTAAEAGQQV
+11 GQLTAAAAGEQV

-55 LGTADGGTTAS
+55 
-66 RAADDST
+66 
-73 ANDPAV
+73 V
-79 RADPSEAS
+79 
-87 DTPTDTDTPTAGDP
+87 
-101 SAAGD
+101 
-106 PHAAVASAPTAGA
+106 SAPDAG
-119 SPAAADG
+119 P
-126 PRATADTPAPGDT
+126 
-139 PTDGASPT
+139 
-147 AADGPRAADA
+147 
-157 PATSDT
+157 
-163 PTAAAPAGAAEDPS
+163 
-177 AAATPAG
+177 
-184 AVRDPGAPT
+184 
-193 SAGGAIPDPDAL
+193 L

-217 IAVRGSVRR
+217 IAARGTVRR
-226 RPPAMVNRDLATG
+226 RPPDMVNRDLATG
-239 EIEVT
+239 AIEVS
-244 GDQLQV
+244 GEQLQV

-256 LPFMVHDQPG
+256 LPFMVSDQAG

-306 LNERQFLEIETPT
+306 LNERDFLEIETPT

-337 KPGSF
+337 KPGNF

-385 QLDFEMSFV
+385 QLDFEMTFV
-394 DQEEVLA
+394 GQEEVLA
-401 VLETAFAAAFREG
+401 VLEAAFAAAFRAG
-414 IGYELP
+414 IGHELP
-420 LPFTRITF
+420 LPFPRITF
-428 EQAMNRYGSD
+428 HDAMNRYGSD

-448 QEFTALA
+448 QDFTELA
-455 RAGEFGIFRQ
+455 RAGDFGIFSR
-465 AAERGDTVKALRA
+465 AVERGGTVKALRA
-478 PGLAGYSRRQIEE
+478 PGLAGYSRRRIEE
-491 LEGHA
+491 LEEHA

-502 GLAWL
+502 GLAWM
-507 KCGAAGLE
+507 KGGADGLE
-515 SGVSR
+515 GGVAR
-520 FYQGQQADICSG
+520 FYQGQQEDIRSG
-532 LGVADGDLLL
+532 LGVEQGDLLL

-563 RREGLADANTFHPCF
+563 QREGLAADGTFRPCF
-578 VTDFPLFAWNEEEGR
+578 VTDFPLFAWNEEEQR
-593 WEAEHHM
+593 WDAEHHM
-600 FSLPQAQYLERLE
+600 FSLPQAQYLESME
-613 QDPGAVR
+613 QDPEAVR

-656 EEQAAE
+656 EAE
-662 RFGFMLDAFRYGAPP
+662 ATQRFGFMLDAFRYGAPP

-687 TVMLMAGEAI
+687 TVMLMAGEAT

-722 AGQLRELHLQLR
+722 DHQLRELRLAIR
-734 PPAL
+734 ESAAP

>member
-11 GQLTAAEAGQQV
+11 GQLTAAAAGEQV

-55 LGTADGGTTAS
+55 VSAPD
-66 RAADDST
+66 
-73 ANDPAV
+73 
-79 RADPSEAS
+79 
-87 DTPTDTDTPTAGDP
+87 AGP
-101 SAAGD
+101 L
-106 PHAAVASAPTAGA
+106 AAV
-119 SPAAADG
+119 
-126 PRATADTPAPGDT
+126 
-139 PTDGASPT
+139 
-147 AADGPRAADA
+147 
-157 PATSDT
+157 
-163 PTAAAPAGAAEDPS
+163 
-177 AAATPAG
+177 
-184 AVRDPGAPT
+184 
-193 SAGGAIPDPDAL
+193 
-205 AAAVRDLKLEYC
+205 VRDLKLEYC
-217 IAVRGSVRR
+217 VAARGTVRR
-226 RPPAMVNRDLATG
+226 RPPEMVNRELATG
-239 EIEVT
+239 EIEVS
-244 GDQLQV
+244 GERLQV
-250 LSTCAT
+250 LSACAT
-256 LPFMVHDQPG
+256 LPFMVNDQDG
-266 AHTEAREELRLKHR
+266 AHSDAREELRLKHR
-280 YLDLRSATMQR
+280 YLDLRSAAMQR
-291 NLALRHRAAQALRAA
+291 NLALRHRAAQALRSA
-306 LNERQFLEIETPT
+306 LNERDFLEIETPT

-394 DQEEVLA
+394 GQEDVLA
-401 VLETAFAAAFREG
+401 VLEAVFAAAFRAG
-414 IGYELP
+414 IGYELT
-420 LPFTRITF
+420 LPFPRITF
-428 EQAMNRYGSD
+428 HDAMNRYGSD
-438 RPDLRYGLEL
+438 RPDLRYALEL
-448 QEFTALA
+448 QDFTELA
-455 RAGEFGIFRQ
+455 RAGDFAIFSR
-465 AAERGDTVKALRA
+465 AVERGDTVKALRA
-478 PGLAGYSRRQIEE
+478 PGLAGYSRRRIEE
-491 LEGHA
+491 LEQHA

-502 GLAWL
+502 GLAWM
-507 KCGAAGLE
+507 KCGADGLE
-515 SGVSR
+515 GGVAR
-520 FYQGQQADICSG
+520 FYQGQQEEILRG
-532 LGVADGDLLL
+532 LGVEAGDLLL

-555 GAVRTELA
+555 GAVRSELA
-563 RREGLADANTFHPCF
+563 EREGLAAAGTFRPCF
-578 VTDFPLFAWNEEEGR
+578 VTDFPLFAWNEEEQG
-593 WEAEHHM
+593 WDAEHHM
-600 FSLPQAQYLERLE
+600 FSLPQAQYLDRLE

-656 EEQAAE
+656 EAEAAQ

-687 TVMLMAGEAI
+687 TVMLMAGEAT

-722 AGQLRELHLQLR
+722 DQQLNELRLAIRE
-734 PPAL
+734 PAAP

>member
-1 MHEMKRTATC
+1 MHKMKRTVTC
-11 GQLTAAEAGQQV
+11 GQLTAAAAGEQV
-23 TLNGWVARIRD
+23 TLNGWAARIRD

-55 LGTADGGTTAS
+55 
-66 RAADDST
+66 
-73 ANDPAV
+73 V
-79 RADPSEAS
+79 
-87 DTPTDTDTPTAGDP
+87 
-101 SAAGD
+101 
-106 PHAAVASAPTAGA
+106 SAPDAG
-119 SPAAADG
+119 P
-126 PRATADTPAPGDT
+126 
-139 PTDGASPT
+139 
-147 AADGPRAADA
+147 
-157 PATSDT
+157 
-163 PTAAAPAGAAEDPS
+163 
-177 AAATPAG
+177 
-184 AVRDPGAPT
+184 
-193 SAGGAIPDPDAL
+193 L

-217 IAVRGSVRR
+217 IAARGTVRR
-226 RPPAMVNRDLATG
+226 RPPDMVNRELATG
-239 EIEVT
+239 EIEVS
-244 GDQLQV
+244 GEQLQV

-256 LPFMVHDQPG
+256 LPFMVNDQAG

-291 NLALRHRAAQALRAA
+291 NLALRHRAAQALRTAF
-306 LNERQFLEIETPT
+306 NERQFLEIETPT

-357 LSGYDRYYQLAR
+357 VSGYDRYYQLAR

-401 VLETAFAAAFREG
+401 VLEVAFAAAFREG

-420 LPFTRITF
+420 LPFTRVTF
-428 EQAMNRYGSD
+428 AEAMNRYGSD
-438 RPDLRYGLEL
+438 RPDLRFELEL
-448 QEFTALA
+448 QDFTELA
-455 RAGEFGIFRQ
+455 RGGQFGIFKQ
-465 AAERGDTVKALRA
+465 AVERGDTVKALRA
-478 PGLAGYSRRQIEE
+478 PGLAGYSRRRIEE
-491 LEGHA
+491 LEEHA

-502 GLAWL
+502 GLAWM
-507 KCGAAGLE
+507 KCGANGLE
-515 SGVSR
+515 SGVAR
-520 FYQGQQADICSG
+520 FYQAQQAEIYG
-532 LGVADGDLLL
+532 ALGAEAGDLLL

-563 RREGLADANTFHPCF
+563 RREGLAADGTFHPCF
-578 VTDFPLFAWNEEEGR
+578 VTDFPLFAWNEEEQR
-593 WEAEHHM
+593 WDAEHHM
-600 FSLPQAQYLERLE
+600 FSMPQAQFLDRLE

-656 EEQAAE
+656 EAEAAQ

-687 TVMLMAGEAI
+687 TVMLMAGEAT
-697 IRDVIAFPKNT
+697 IREVLAFPKNT

-722 AGQLRELHLQLR
+722 DRQLRELQLAIR
-734 PPAL
+734 EPAGR